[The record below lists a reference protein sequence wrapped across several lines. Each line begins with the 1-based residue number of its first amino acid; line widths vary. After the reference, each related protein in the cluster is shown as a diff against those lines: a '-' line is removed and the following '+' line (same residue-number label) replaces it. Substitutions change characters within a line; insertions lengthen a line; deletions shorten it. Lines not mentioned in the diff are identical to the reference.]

1 MAYEGAMERSSRGQV
16 RTTPGSVISG
26 LAEKL
31 EELEAAVA
39 RQQERFQALIDVGFQ
54 LSAAR
59 DVEQVLEA
67 VMERL
72 TGLVGAEAATLY
84 MHDPEGRE
92 LWSRVVRGA
101 SVKEIRLADSHGIA
115 GHVFRSERT
124 LMIGDAYADARF
136 NPDVDRQSGFRTR
149 SIIATPLRHLGG
161 RVLGVLQVLDRRVN
175 AFTADDRALV
185 EGVATQIAAVL
196 DHVLLVEELV
206 KNAEA
211 LENRVTDLD
220 AIYELEQAVSA
231 TTAQA
236 DLLERILEVAMQRLG
251 ARAGSVLL
259 LEEEGGNLFFRTA
272 MGEKSE
278 ALTAMRLDAGQ
289 GIAGHVA
296 ESGEVVRVRT
306 AEDSAHYD
314 RTVARKLG
322 FATGA
327 VLCVPIRAGSRT
339 LGALEL
345 LNKRGGF
352 SEADER
358 LAVVLAGQ
366 AGRAL
371 LRRQSQEEVERKARL
386 ATIGQMLSGVLHDL
400 RTPLTVIG
408 GYAEMLAG
416 EDDPAVRAEMSAQ
429 ILAQLRH
436 VASMQEE
443 TLAFVRGER
452 TVLIRK
458 VFLHVFMREVTEHLA
473 HEFAPTQVELKVQV
487 NYTGTARFDE
497 GKLKRVLFNL
507 ARNAID
513 AMPDGGKF
521 VLSVDRE
528 GDELVFRT
536 KDNGPGIPSEI
547 AARLFE
553 SFVTSGKKHGTGLGL
568 ALVRKIA
575 REHGGTVD
583 FKTQLG
589 KGTSFEVRIPA
600 GTPAD

>member
-1 MAYEGAMERSSRGQV
+1 MVERSSRGQV
-16 RTTPGSVISG
+16 RTTPGGPGAGIVDR
-26 LAEKL
+26 L
-31 EELEAAVA
+31 EELEARLA
-39 RQQERFQALIDVGFQ
+39 REQERFKALIEVGFQ

-59 DVEQVLEA
+59 DVEEVLEA

-92 LWSRVVRGA
+92 LWSRVVRGD
-101 SVKEIRLADSHGIA
+101 SVKEVRLADSHGIA

-124 LMIGDAYADARF
+124 LVIGDAYADARF

-161 RVLGVLQVLDRRVN
+161 RVLGVLQVLDRRTN

-211 LENRVTDLD
+211 LESRVTDLD

-236 DLLERILEVAMQRLG
+236 DLLERILEVAMQRVG

-259 LEEEGGNLFFRTA
+259 LEEEGGSLFFRSA

-278 ALTAMRLDAGQ
+278 ALTAMRLEPGQ

-296 ESGEVVRVRT
+296 ESGEVVRVRS
-306 AEDSAHYD
+306 AEDSEHYD
-314 RTVARKLG
+314 RSVARKLG
-322 FATGA
+322 VSTGA
-327 VLCVPIRAGSRT
+327 VLCVPVRAGSRT

-352 SEADER
+352 TEADER

-366 AGRAL
+366 AGRAI
-371 LRRQSQEEVERKARL
+371 LRRQSQEEIERKARL

-408 GYAEMLAG
+408 GYAEMLAS
-416 EDDPAVRAEMSAQ
+416 EDDPATRAEMSAQ

-458 VFLHVFMREVTEHLA
+458 VFLHVFMREVTEHLE
-473 HEFAPTQVELKVQV
+473 HEFAGSNVELKVQV

-497 GKLKRVLFNL
+497 SKLKRVLFNL

-513 AMPDGGKF
+513 AMPDGGRF
-521 VLSVDRE
+521 TLSVDRE
-528 GDELVFRT
+528 GDDLVFRT

-575 REHGGTVD
+575 KEHGGTVD